1 MPKAMSTG
9 AEASGGRLG
18 RYLAANAFA
27 RELAIAAVCLLVGLV
42 VMPCLIWALGRMS
55 LGLYEHGGVFALW
68 RDFIGGLADGSE
80 AFWFVLC
87 APYLLLWLLRGGR
100 GLLRSLL
107 HN

>member
-9 AEASGGRLG
+9 AEASSGGLS
-18 RYLAANAFA
+18 RYLAEHAVA
-27 RELAIAAVCLLVGLV
+27 RELATLGVCLLVGLV
-42 VMPCLIWALGRMS
+42 VMPCLIWALGRAS
-55 LGLYEHGGVFALW
+55 LGPYEHGGVFALW
-68 RDFIGGLADGSE
+68 HDFLGGLASGSE

-100 GLLRSLL
+100 MLL

>member
-1 MPKAMSTG
+1 MPKAMPTDT
-9 AEASGGRLG
+9 EASGARLG
-18 RYLAANAFA
+18 RYLAAHTLA
-27 RELAIAAVCLLVGLV
+27 RESATAAICLLVGLV

-55 LGLYEHGGVFALW
+55 LGPYEHGGVFSLW
-68 RDFIGGLADGSE
+68 RDFLGGLLAGSE

-100 GLLRSLL
+100 RLL